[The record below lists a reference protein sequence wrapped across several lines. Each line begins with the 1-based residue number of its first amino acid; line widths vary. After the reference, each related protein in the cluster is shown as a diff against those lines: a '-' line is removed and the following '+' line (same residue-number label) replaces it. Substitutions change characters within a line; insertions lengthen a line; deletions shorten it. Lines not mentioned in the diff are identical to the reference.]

1 MPLEFE
7 TVVPDDIERT
17 NRHMAKAAARY
28 KDFGKTQGIDEFP
41 PLGFALNG
49 EEFACRPALPGTTLL
64 DFVRRADS
72 DSGGM
77 AAEAI
82 VQFLEDSLDD
92 PDRQRF
98 VTMINDPDQ
107 IVEVETLGEIAGWI
121 VEQYTSRP
129 TKPRSRSANGRST
142 AGRGST
148 DISSDEE

>member
-1 MPLEFE
+1 
-7 TVVPDDIERT
+7 
-17 NRHMAKAAARY
+17 MAKSSTRY

-49 EEFACRPALPGTTLL
+49 EEFSCRPALPGTTLL

-82 VQFLEDSLDD
+82 VQFLKDSLEE
-92 PDRQRF
+92 PDRERF
-98 VTMINDPDQ
+98 VTMSEDLDQ

-129 TKPRSRSANGRST
+129 TKPRSRSASGRST

-148 DISSDEE
+148 DTSSEEE